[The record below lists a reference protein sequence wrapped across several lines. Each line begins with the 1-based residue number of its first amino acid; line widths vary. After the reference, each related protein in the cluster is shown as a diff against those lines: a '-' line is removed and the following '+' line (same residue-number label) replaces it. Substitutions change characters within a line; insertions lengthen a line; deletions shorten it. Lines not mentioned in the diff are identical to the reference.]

1 MAREYAYIRVSSK
14 DQNEDRQIA
23 VMQSLGIASGM
34 IFTDKAS
41 GKDFARPEYQLLKR
55 VLKRGD
61 TLFVKSLDRFGRN
74 KQEIYQE
81 WQWFIQEGIDIAVI
95 DMPILDT
102 RKYKDAGG
110 VGKLITEL
118 VLQILSWL
126 AEEERITI
134 KQRQAEGIAAAKA
147 KGKHLGRPRKG
158 LEALTK
164 EQREQFDQLYPK
176 WKASKIT
183 ATYFMGQLEINR
195 SAFYK
200 IVKEFEDKVE
210 SPLVEVT

>member
-74 KQEIYQE
+74 KQEIFQE
-81 WQWFIQEGIDIAVI
+81 WQWFIQEGIDIVVI

-110 VGKLITEL
+110 VGKLITDL

-158 LEALTK
+158 LESLTK
-164 EQREQFDQLYPK
+164 EQKEQFDLLYPK
-176 WKASKIT
+176 WKATEVT

-200 IVKEFEDKVE
+200 IVKEYEDKIE
-210 SPLVEVT
+210 SLLI

>member
-23 VMQSLGIASGM
+23 VMQSLGIAAGM

-81 WQWFIQEGIDIAVI
+81 WQWFIQEGIDIVVI

-158 LEALTK
+158 LEALAR
-164 EQREQFDQLYPK
+164 EQREQFDQLYPR
-176 WKASKIT
+176 WKAGEIT

-200 IVKEFEDKVE
+200 IVKEYEDKVE
-210 SPLVEVT
+210 PYLI